1 MYAHIERS
9 QIKGKLDGFR
19 VVPEW
24 LVENDMDPML
34 RVNPEIPPDACPLH
48 YGSDPVLL
56 RRPTSPTGCVLSPP
70 RRIQSTAGVMR
81 QRSS

>member
-34 RVNPEIPPDACPLH
+34 RANPEIPPDACPLH
-48 YGSDPVLL
+48 YGKPHRL
-56 RRPTSPTGCVLSPP
+56 RVE
-70 RRIQSTAGVMR
+70 STTAYTVNSWCHETEEFLR
-81 QRSS
+81 